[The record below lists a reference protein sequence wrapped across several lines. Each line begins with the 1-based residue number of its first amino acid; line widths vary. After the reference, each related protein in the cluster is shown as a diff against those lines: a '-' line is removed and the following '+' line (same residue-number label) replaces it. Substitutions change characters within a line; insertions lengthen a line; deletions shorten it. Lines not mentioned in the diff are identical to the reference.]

1 MTDNGNTVNE
11 GVTIGESNNTTITPV
26 TVTPAYRGTVYSDTE
41 TAIAGNPVT
50 LRGQAL
56 SNSDNSPVAFE
67 FVKVRVENKGNIREF
82 DAFTDGNGNFV
93 RQFTPLPGEAGTYN
107 INAYFPGFASEDTTP
122 EDSFTL
128 LGMRFEQNDQFLT
141 QVSQRI
147 TEGTTFNG
155 SVKLQNLSN
164 LSLSGLTATVN
175 GAPSDWTV
183 NVTPEKTSLGG
194 NEEITVNYSI
204 NVPDDKWSYYN
215 FGLGLS
221 TTEGVT
227 ANLPIRVDVAR
238 LLPRLVADTSSL
250 QASMLRGGQTI
261 VEFTVSNQ
269 GEVASGEL
277 NILLPNASWLKSA
290 SAVKLPSLNPGQS
303 TKVSLLL
310 QPSATQEL
318 TVYNGN
324 VVISGDEA
332 SLSLPFNFRAISEAK
347 GNLNISVVDELF
359 FFAEGS
365 PRLENATITLLDPF
379 TGTVISSEKDA
390 DGILSKT
397 DLAEGYYKLRITA
410 DNHDTYEQNIY
421 IGAGET
427 EDIQAFLSRQTVKY
441 TWTVTPTEIEDK
453 YIITVQSTFETN
465 VPIPT
470 VVIEPSSLDFADLQA
485 VGQVM
490 QIDMKVTN
498 HGLIAANDIALNI
511 GEHPFYKI
519 EPLINGVDIL
529 AAKSSITI
537 PVRITR
543 IADFDTLASSGEIST
558 SSGIQVPCSFSLGLS
573 YDYECAGQKIKRAFP
588 IPVLNVEGNC
598 NLSLNPLP
606 FGGSNGPGGPGGPVS
621 GIVIPDFEVTPYECY
636 PCNEKIKQASP
647 IQK

>member
-1 MTDNGNTVNE
+1 
-11 GVTIGESNNTTITPV
+11 
-26 TVTPAYRGTVYSDTE
+26 
-41 TAIAGNPVT
+41 
-50 LRGQAL
+50 
-56 SNSDNSPVAFE
+56 
-67 FVKVRVENKGNIREF
+67 
-82 DAFTDGNGNFV
+82 
-93 RQFTPLPGEAGTYN
+93 
-107 INAYFPGFASEDTTP
+107 
-122 EDSFTL
+122 
-128 LGMRFEQNDQFLT
+128 MRFEQNDQFLT

-164 LSLSGLTATVN
+164 LGLSGLTATVN

-269 GEVASGEL
+269 GEIASGEL
-277 NILLPNASWLKSA
+277 NILLPDAPWLKSA

-347 GNLNISVVDELF
+347 GNLNINVVDELF

-365 PRLENATITLLDPF
+365 PRLANATITLLDPF
-379 TGTVISSEKDA
+379 SGTVISSEKDA

-421 IGAGET
+421 IGAGKT
-427 EDIQAFLSRQTVKY
+427 ENIQAFLSRQTVKY
-441 TWTVTPTEIEDK
+441 TWTVTPTEIEDR
-453 YIITVQSTFETN
+453 YTITIESTFETN

-470 VVIEPSSLDFADLQA
+470 VVIEPASIDLADLQA

-529 AAKSSITI
+529 AAKSSIT
-537 PVRITR
+537 
-543 IADFDTLASSGEIST
+543 
-558 SSGIQVPCSFSLGLS
+558 
-573 YDYECAGQKIKRAFP
+573 
-588 IPVLNVEGNC
+588 
-598 NLSLNPLP
+598 
-606 FGGSNGPGGPGGPVS
+606 
-621 GIVIPDFEVTPYECY
+621 
-636 PCNEKIKQASP
+636 
-647 IQK
+647 

>member
-1 MTDNGNTVNE
+1 MISKLSLPLFNPVAEAVIVTLNSSDTTEAIVPNTVTIAAGQTSATFTITGISDGINDGSQTVTITASATGLNSGSDSLEITDINVPDLVLTQLQGISPTYTTKQSQFTYTVTNNGIIAATGSWKDRVYLSTDNKLDTNDNLLGEFGLGSTENPANLLPGTSYNRTVTYFAPRNPGQYYLIGVTDNGNTVNE
-11 GVTIGESNNTTITPV
+11 GLTIGESNNTTITPV

-93 RQFTPLPGEAGTYN
+93 RQFTPLSGEAGTYN
-107 INAYFPGFASEDTTP
+107 INAYFPGFASEDSTP

-164 LSLSGLTATVN
+164 LGLSGLTATVN

-183 NVTPEKTSLGG
+183 NVTPEKTGLEG

-269 GEVASGEL
+269 GEIASGEL
-277 NILLPNASWLKSA
+277 NILLPDAPWLKSA

-347 GNLNISVVDELF
+347 GNLNINVVDELF

-379 TGTVISSEKDA
+379 SGTVISSEKDA

-421 IGAGET
+421 IGAGKT
-427 EDIQAFLSRQTVKY
+427 ENIQAFLSRQTVKY
-441 TWTVTPTEIEDK
+441 TWTVTPTEIEDR
-453 YIITVQSTFETN
+453 YTITIESTFETN
-465 VPIPT
+465 VPIP
-470 VVIEPSSLDFADLQA
+470 
-485 VGQVM
+485 
-490 QIDMKVTN
+490 
-498 HGLIAANDIALNI
+498 
-511 GEHPFYKI
+511 
-519 EPLINGVDIL
+519 
-529 AAKSSITI
+529 
-537 PVRITR
+537 
-543 IADFDTLASSGEIST
+543 
-558 SSGIQVPCSFSLGLS
+558 
-573 YDYECAGQKIKRAFP
+573 
-588 IPVLNVEGNC
+588 
-598 NLSLNPLP
+598 
-606 FGGSNGPGGPGGPVS
+606 
-621 GIVIPDFEVTPYECY
+621 
-636 PCNEKIKQASP
+636 
-647 IQK
+647 

>member
-1 MTDNGNTVNE
+1 
-11 GVTIGESNNTTITPV
+11 
-26 TVTPAYRGTVYSDTE
+26 
-41 TAIAGNPVT
+41 
-50 LRGQAL
+50 
-56 SNSDNSPVAFE
+56 

-93 RQFTPLPGEAGTYN
+93 GQFSPLPGEAGTYN
-107 INAYFPGFASEDTTP
+107 INAYFPGFASEDSTP

-164 LSLSGLTATVN
+164 IPLSGLTASIN

-269 GEVASGEL
+269 GEIASGEL
-277 NILLPNASWLKSA
+277 NILLPDASWLKSA
-290 SAVKLPSLNPGQS
+290 SSIQLPSLNPGQS

-332 SLSLPFNFRAISEAK
+332 SLSLPFNFRAISETK
-347 GNLNISVVDELF
+347 GNLNINVVDELF

-365 PRLENATITLLDPF
+365 PRLANATITLLDPF
-379 TGTVISSEKDA
+379 TGTVISSEK
-390 DGILSKT
+390 
-397 DLAEGYYKLRITA
+397 
-410 DNHDTYEQNIY
+410 
-421 IGAGET
+421 
-427 EDIQAFLSRQTVKY
+427 
-441 TWTVTPTEIEDK
+441 
-453 YIITVQSTFETN
+453 
-465 VPIPT
+465 
-470 VVIEPSSLDFADLQA
+470 
-485 VGQVM
+485 
-490 QIDMKVTN
+490 
-498 HGLIAANDIALNI
+498 
-511 GEHPFYKI
+511 
-519 EPLINGVDIL
+519 
-529 AAKSSITI
+529 
-537 PVRITR
+537 
-543 IADFDTLASSGEIST
+543 
-558 SSGIQVPCSFSLGLS
+558 
-573 YDYECAGQKIKRAFP
+573 
-588 IPVLNVEGNC
+588 
-598 NLSLNPLP
+598 
-606 FGGSNGPGGPGGPVS
+606 
-621 GIVIPDFEVTPYECY
+621 
-636 PCNEKIKQASP
+636 
-647 IQK
+647 